1 MHHSPLQPP
10 LTLTTNKD
18 PTVCVAHVVM
28 PSLPLFSFLTLSIY
42 PVKVHEWAPSP
53 SPSFAGSPL
62 SPACLQAVGEG
73 EELNFLAQSSAP
85 ALPDAAQLG
94 IWATTTFVVGDQV
107 GWHGAPVEGAR
118 ESGQVA
124 KSGREWEAS
133 LHSVGENFD
142 FKVATDRGHRTWEGD
157 ALESHESSSLVAR

>member
-1 MHHSPLQPP
+1 MG
-10 LTLTTNKD
+10 
-18 PTVCVAHVVM
+18 A
-28 PSLPLFSFLTLSIY
+28 F
-42 PVKVHEWAPSP
+42 AP

-94 IWATTTFVVGDQV
+94 IWATTTFVVRDQV
-107 GWHGAPVEGAR
+107 GWAGAGLAPAWRGS

-133 LHSVGENFD
+133 FHSVGENLD
-142 FKVATDRGHRTWEGD
+142 LKVAIDRGHGHGIGHGREM
-157 ALESHESSSLVAR
+157 H

>member
-18 PTVCVAHVVM
+18 PTVGVAHVVM
-28 PSLPLFSFLTLSIY
+28 PSLPLFSFLILSIY
-42 PVKVHEWAPSP
+42 RRMGAFAP

-94 IWATTTFVVGDQV
+94 IWATTTFVVRDQV
-107 GWHGAPVEGAR
+107 GWALGWRLPVEGAR
-118 ESGQVA
+118 VDRWRNRGGNGKLPSTQL
-124 KSGREWEAS
+124 GRIWI
-133 LHSVGENFD
+133 
-142 FKVATDRGHRTWEGD
+142 
-157 ALESHESSSLVAR
+157 

>member
-18 PTVCVAHVVM
+18 PTVGVAHVVM

-53 SPSFAGSPL
+53 AFALLLLPSPS
-62 SPACLQAVGEG
+62 SPACLQAVGEGEG

-118 ESGQVA
+118 VDRWRNRGGNGKLPSTQL
-124 KSGREWEAS
+124 GRILISRSRQGAS
-133 LHSVGENFD
+133 DMH
-142 FKVATDRGHRTWEGD
+142 
-157 ALESHESSSLVAR
+157 

>member
-18 PTVCVAHVVM
+18 PTVGVAHVVM

-53 SPSFAGSPL
+53 PPSFAGSPL

-118 ESGQVA
+118 VDMVA

-142 FKVATDRGHRTWEGD
+142 FKVATGGIGH
-157 ALESHESSSLVAR
+157 ALESQESSSLVAR